1 MSGEKQTNKEVASRK
16 ITQKKIEE
24 TLVLKDYIKEEDSLK
39 LDNII
44 KSNDVLIL
52 NRLIKYRRS
61 QNRSY
66 FTSRNRWHLL
76 HVPRRPDK
84 SLTHLRRCC
93 ALSEVK
99 VWQRAKIG
107 VRR

>member
-1 MSGEKQTNKEVASRK
+1 MKPNYSINEILNAVDDILVSKSTNKIEKNNLNKASQILGAVNKVHSRKIIEK

-52 NRLIKYRRS
+52 NRLIVAR
-61 QNRSY
+61 
-66 FTSRNRWHLL
+66 
-76 HVPRRPDK
+76 
-84 SLTHLRRCC
+84 
-93 ALSEVK
+93 
-99 VWQRAKIG
+99 
-107 VRR
+107 